1 MTAAPGGPHGRQL
14 GLDLAPPP
22 ALGRADFLTAAP
34 NALALAMIEAPGG
47 LPGGRLVLTGA
58 EGAGKTHLA
67 SIWAHRQPLAG
78 WLACATLPRDLPA
91 LLEPGGP
98 RHLVLDGA
106 EGVAGDPAREEALF
120 HLLNHL
126 AHVGGQIL
134 LTAPVPV
141 PGWGLTLPD
150 LSSRLTAAAQVA
162 VQPPDDALLT
172 AVLVKLFADRQ
183 AQVGPDLILWLV
195 ARIERSFAAARQTVA
210 RLDAEALRLRR
221 PITRAFAQAVLADTL
236 TAGQT
241 DFWPD

>member
-1 MTAAPGGPHGRQL
+1 MSTDVRQL

-22 ALGRADFLTAAP
+22 AMERADFLAAAP
-34 NALALAMIEAPGG
+34 NALALALIEAPGG
-47 LPGGRLVLTGA
+47 LPGGRLVLSGP

-67 SIWAHRQPLAG
+67 SIWAQAG
-78 WLACATLPRDLPA
+78 GGVVRGSWLSPATLPRDLPA
-91 LLEPGGP
+91 LLAPDAP
-98 RHLVLDGA
+98 LRLVLDEA

-126 AHVGGQIL
+126 AGVGGQIL
-134 LTAPVPV
+134 LTARAPVQ
-141 PGWGLTLPD
+141 GWGLGLPD
-150 LSSRLTAAAQVA
+150 LASRLTAAAQVA

-172 AVLVKLFADRQ
+172 ALLVKLFADRQ

-195 ARIERSFAAARQTVA
+195 ARIERSFAAARSIVA

-236 TAGQT
+236 AAGQT
-241 DFWPD
+241 EVWPD